1 MQTKID
7 DIILTNLYKGFNGK
21 RVINDLSMHIPPGSK
36 ITISGKSG
44 SGKSTL
50 LNIIMGFLMPDSGS
64 VEIMGCVMN
73 NKNVHKL
80 RNNISWVP
88 QELNIDISYAKDLLL
103 LPFNYHKNRNS
114 IPSDDSISQILAKFD
129 LSKSILSQEVGE
141 ISGGERQRIF
151 LASAALLKRKIYFL
165 DEPTSA
171 LDSESKKKVMNY
183 FLHECNATVVAV
195 THDNVWMDNSDSI
208 LNMNS
213 KKAGIQ

>member
-7 DIILTNLYKGFNGK
+7 EIILTNLYKGFNGK
-21 RVINDLSMHIPPGSK
+21 RVINDLSMHIPAGSK

-64 VEIMGCVMN
+64 VEIMGCMMN

-80 RNNISWVP
+80 RNAISWVP